1 MIKHRPERCD
11 AAARK
16 EKAKQIVGENEK
28 DRICYATADCSF
40 FLMATKDIEKE
51 AGEEQIHFQKVITA
65 FQRYAPFTVSA
76 FICAYVQ
83 LFPLNNQ
90 QLAGNNRRRK
100 DVFTLPREDQ
110 ALLEQL
116 GYKRKLAAVDD
127 AILTNAAFLNQIVAN
142 PAIFE
147 NGIPGDEEN
156 NEEPLDGSHD
166 EGLFGE
172 SVTVSQTTGIHS
184 GSRRRE

>member
-1 MIKHRPERCD
+1 M
-11 AAARK
+11 
-16 EKAKQIVGENEK
+16 
-28 DRICYATADCSF
+28 
-40 FLMATKDIEKE
+40 EKE
-51 AGEEQIHFQKVITA
+51 AEEEQIHFQNVIAA

-76 FICAYVQ
+76 FVCAPHQ
-83 LFPLNNQ
+83 NISDTFNHR
-90 QLAGNNRRRK
+90 QLASNNRRRK

-110 ALLEQL
+110 TLLEQL

-147 NGIPGDEEN
+147 NGIPGDEEDN
-156 NEEPLDGSHD
+156 SETLDGSHD

-172 SVTVSQTTGIHS
+172 FGTVS
-184 GSRRRE
+184 